1 MNSWPRIALHTTNY
15 RQSITNEVT
24 VFCGFTANLIFY
36 WTGKLAWKFQIASAA
51 LPAGALIA
59 LVWTIPESPRWLL
72 KKGRGAEA
80 FSALCDLRPTQLQ
93 AATELLY
100 ANAQIQ
106 MELKYF
112 HNTGNDVEATP
123 RNSISGHKEGPNGV
137 EHVENQ
143 DIDGLAS
150 FSRYWD
156 AVKATTYLQ
165 RITRLFF
172 IRRIRRS
179 TVAASVCMLGQ
190 QLCAMY
196 KFLLVLFRGP
206 GLTVMQKCS
215 GILQYCFFP
224 RSQRSY
230 HEEHRRLVVKLG
242 CRTCELSLHISCLL
256 GNRSAGETLS
266 PSRDLPRYD
275 NLLAGSFF
283 VFSRRDR
290 RRKINPCW
298 GLHILLYLLL
308 LPWTGTWY
316 TDPLIVGVHL

>member
-1 MNSWPRIALHTTNY
+1 MNSWPRIALHTISY
-15 RQSITNEVT
+15 RQCITNETT

-36 WTGKLAWKFQIASAA
+36 WTGKLAWKFQIASTAV
-51 LPAGALIA
+51 PAGVLIA

-112 HNTGNDVEATP
+112 QNAGNDVEATP
-123 RNSISGHKEGPNGV
+123 KNAISSEQEGSSRV
-137 EHVENQ
+137 EYAQNQ
-143 DIDGLAS
+143 DIDDLAS
-150 FSRYWD
+150 FSRYRD
-156 AVKATTYLQ
+156 AVKATNYLK

-172 IRRIRRS
+172 TRRIRRS
-179 TVAASVCMLGQ
+179 TVAASVCMIGQ
-190 QLCAMY
+190 QLCGVY
-196 KFLLVLFRGP
+196 KFLLVLLLDA
-206 GLTVMQKCS
+206 GLTVMQERS
-215 GILQYCFFP
+215 DILQYNFFP

-230 HEEHRRLVVKLG
+230 HEKHRRLVAKLG

-266 PSRDLPRYD
+266 PSRNLPGYD

-298 GLHILLYLLL
+298 GLHILIYLLL
-308 LPWTGTWY
+308 FTWTGTWY
-316 TDPLIVGVHL
+316 TDPLIVGVHF